1 MSVINITLNVN
12 LPNAGVV
19 FTGYIIILFA
29 HELKKWL
36 LTFKRGTG
44 RGLHRNEW
52 RKPRSHGLTYV
63 NMFFGY
69 TLIRCS
75 AHKPQANKTQDV
87 NYTWIIHIQL
97 KNSKSLAFRSQM
109 PKCWIWW
116 NCLNS
121 ETKMFECTQSVFYW
135 SDRKRSHV
143 STTKY
148 HPASMPWI

>member
-1 MSVINITLNVN
+1 MNISQNTN
-12 LPNAGVV
+12 LQNAVVV

-29 HELKKWL
+29 HKLKWL

-44 RGLHRNEW
+44 SSFHWNEW
-52 RKPRSHGLTYV
+52 HKPRSHGLTYV

-87 NYTWIIHIQL
+87 NYTWIIHIQH
-97 KNSKSLAFRSQM
+97 KKAKSLAFKSQTL
-109 PKCWIWW
+109 KCWILWI
-116 NCLNS
+116 CLNS
-121 ETKMFECTQSVFYW
+121 ETKMLECTQSVFYW
-135 SDRKRSHV
+135 SDRKRSHM